1 MRNHRLTLTLAA
13 TAAGLALFVTGCSGS
28 SDSGGSKD
36 SSSSENSAAS
46 GGSGSSGGSG
56 GSGGSDSAAFD
67 KAQKLRTCLRG
78 KGIDVPDL
86 KPGEDPHSA
95 TLAQPEGTS
104 AAKWSK
110 ALKDCGSTMAGGGSG
125 GAADQQDALDQQVK
139 IAECVRG
146 KGFDMPDP
154 KPGSGGANPGF
165 RIPKGADPDK
175 FLKALNECAA

>member
-36 SSSSENSAAS
+36 SASSENSAAS
-46 GGSGSSGGSG
+46 GGSGDSGGSG
-56 GSGGSDSAAFD
+56 SDSDSAAFD
-67 KAQKLRTCLRG
+67 KAQKLRTCLRD

-86 KPGEDPHSA
+86 KPGEDPRSA
-95 TLAQPEGTS
+95 TLGQPEGVS
-104 AAKWSK
+104 ADKWSK
-110 ALKDCGSTMAGGGSG
+110 ALEDCGSGMAGGGSG
-125 GAADQQDALDQQVK
+125 GAADQQGSLDQQVK

-154 KPGSGGANPGF
+154 KPGPDGGNTGF

>member
-1 MRNHRLTLTLAA
+1 MRNHRLTLPLAA

-36 SSSSENSAAS
+36 ASSSGNSAAS
-46 GGSGSSGGSG
+46 GGSGDSGGS
-56 GSGGSDSAAFD
+56 GSDSAAFD

-104 AAKWSK
+104 ADKWST
-110 ALKDCGSTMAGGGSG
+110 ALKDCGSGMAGGGSG
-125 GAADQQDALDQQVK
+125 GAADQQESLDQQVK
-139 IAECVRG
+139 IAQCVRS

-154 KPGSGGANPGF
+154 KPGRDGANGGF

>member
-13 TAAGLALFVTGCSGS
+13 TVAGLALSVTGCSGS
-28 SDSGGSKD
+28 SDSGESKD
-36 SSSSENSAAS
+36 SASSENSTA
-46 GGSGSSGGSG
+46 SGGSG
-56 GSGGSDSAAFD
+56 GSGSDSAAFD
-67 KAQKLRTCLRG
+67 KAQKLRACLRD

-95 TLAQPEGTS
+95 TLGQPEGTS
-104 AAKWSK
+104 ADKWSK
-110 ALKDCGSTMAGGGSG
+110 GLKDCGSNMAGGGSG
-125 GAADQQDALDQQVK
+125 GAADQQDSLDQQVK

-154 KPGSGGANPGF
+154 KPGANGANGGF

>member
-13 TAAGLALFVTGCSGS
+13 TAAGLALFMTGCSGS
-28 SDSGGSKD
+28 SDSSGSKD
-36 SSSSENSAAS
+36 SASSENSAA
-46 GGSGSSGGSG
+46 SGGSG

-110 ALKDCGSTMAGGGSG
+110 ALKDCGSTMAGDGSG

>member
-13 TAAGLALFVTGCSGS
+13 TAAGLALSLTGCSGS

-36 SSSSENSAAS
+36 SASSEDSAA
-46 GGSGSSGGSG
+46 SGGSG
-56 GSGGSDSAAFD
+56 GSGGSSSDSAAFD
-67 KAQKLRTCLRG
+67 KAQKLRTCLRD

-86 KPGEDPHSA
+86 KPGQDPHST
-95 TLAQPEGTS
+95 TLAQPRDIS
-104 AAKWSK
+104 ADKWSK
-110 ALKDCGSTMAGGGSG
+110 ALKDCGSSMAGGS
-125 GAADQQDALDQQVK
+125 AADQQEALDQQVK

-154 KPGSGGANPGF
+154 KPGPNGSNSAF
-165 RIPKGADPDK
+165 RVPKGADPDK